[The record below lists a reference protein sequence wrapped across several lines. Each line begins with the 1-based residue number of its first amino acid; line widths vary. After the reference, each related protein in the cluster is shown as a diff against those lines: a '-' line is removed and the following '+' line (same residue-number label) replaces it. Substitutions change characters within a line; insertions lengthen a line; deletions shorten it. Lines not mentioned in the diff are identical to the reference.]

1 VRLIHLALGGA
12 LACGTVV
19 LGCADSSEPADAPAQ
34 AQAQAPAG
42 GPGGPQGRTET
53 FDERRPGTTEVRP
66 GQWRAPEFDPPSIL
80 DYDPNSML
88 VTEENLVPAAK
99 FPVIDIHSHQRA
111 TDENMERLIGEMDA
125 MNVQV
130 LVNLSGQSGDELRE
144 RVETIR
150 NGPYPDRFRVFANV
164 DFDDVGPGW
173 GEAAA
178 AQLRADVEA
187 GAIGLKVFKSLGM
200 TNLKADGSRLQVDDP
215 ELDPVWAM
223 AGEMDIPVLI
233 HTAEPPA
240 FFEEPDYTNERWLEL
255 ALFPSRRNY
264 GPDQVDFET
273 LLQERD
279 RMFLKHPNTRFIAAH
294 FGFHGH
300 DLQRAAEVLDSI
312 PNLYLDLSAVLYDFG
327 RQPRA
332 AREFFIEYQDRLIF
346 GKDSYQP
353 TEFPYYWRVF
363 ETADEYF
370 DYYRDYHAYW
380 KLYGMDLPDDV
391 LQKIYYENALA
402 VTPGLPSGAYG
413 G

>member
-1 VRLIHLALGGA
+1 MRVMHFIACSALTSLVA
-12 LACGTVV
+12 VV
-19 LGCADSSEPADAPAQ
+19 GCAEPAEQEQPPAQ
-34 AQAQAPAG
+34 AQAQA
-42 GPGGPQGRTET
+42 GPPSQSET
-53 FDERRPGTTEVRP
+53 YPEYRPGTTEVRP
-66 GQWRAPEFDPPSIL
+66 GQFRAPEFDPPSIL
-80 DYDPNSML
+80 DYKPNSML
-88 VTEENLVPAAK
+88 VAEENLVPAAK

-111 TDENMERLIGEMDA
+111 TAENMEQLVGEMDA

-130 LVNLSGQSGDELRE
+130 LVNLSGGSGAELQE
-144 RVETIR
+144 RIEAVR
-150 NGPYPDRFRVFANV
+150 NGPYPDRFRLFANI
-164 DFDDVGPGW
+164 DFDDVGPGF
-173 GEAAA
+173 GEQAA
-178 AQLRADVEA
+178 AQLQRDVEA
-187 GAIGLKVFKSLGM
+187 GAIGLKIFKSLGM
-200 TNLKADGSRLQVDDP
+200 TNLKADGTRLQVDDP
-215 ELDPVWAM
+215 ELDPIWEM
-223 AGEMDIPVLI
+223 AGQMDIPVLI

-380 KLYGMDLPDDV
+380 KLYGMALPDDV
-391 LQKIYYENALA
+391 LRKIYYENALA
-402 VTPGLPSGAYG
+402 VTPGLPAGAYG

>member
-1 VRLIHLALGGA
+1 MAALG
-12 LACGTVV
+12 CGQP
-19 LGCADSSEPADAPAQ
+19 SEQEPAQ
-34 AQAQAPAG
+34 ESRQTG
-42 GPGGPQGRTET
+42 TET

-66 GQWRAPEFDPPSIL
+66 GQFRAPEFPPPSIV

-88 VTEENLVPAAK
+88 VTEEHLVPSAK
-99 FPVIDIHSHQRA
+99 FPVVDIHSHQRA
-111 TDENMERLIGEMDA
+111 TAENMGALIAEMDA
-125 MNVQV
+125 LNLQV
-130 LVNLSGQSGDELRE
+130 LVNLSGRSGEELRE

-150 NGPYPDRFRVFANV
+150 NGPYPDRFRVFANIE
-164 DFDDVGPGW
+164 FDDVGPGF
-173 GEAAA
+173 GERAA
-178 AQLRADVEA
+178 AQLQADIEA
-187 GAIGLKVFKSLGM
+187 GAIGLKIFKSLGM
-200 TNLKADGSRLQVDDP
+200 TNLKADGSRLKVDDP
-215 ELDPVWAM
+215 ELDPIWEM
-223 AGEMDIPVLI
+223 AGRMNVPVLI

-240 FFEEPDYTNERWLEL
+240 FFEEPDYSNERWLEL

-273 LLQERD
+273 LLAERD

-300 DLQRAAEVLDSI
+300 DLQRAGDVLDSI

-353 TEFPYYWRVF
+353 IEFPYYWRVF
-363 ETADEYF
+363 ETGDEYF

-391 LQKIYYENALA
+391 LRKIYYENALK
-402 VTPGLPSGAYG
+402 VTPGLPAAAFGT
-413 G
+413 

>member
-1 VRLIHLALGGA
+1 MRVIHLVIGSALT
-12 LACGTVV
+12 CVV
-19 LGCADSSEPADAPAQ
+19 ATLGCSESSEQEPSQ
-34 AQAQAPAG
+34 AQARAQF
-42 GPGGPQGRTET
+42 QSQSET
-53 FDERRPGTTEVRP
+53 FSERQPGTTEVRP
-66 GQWRAPEFDPPSIL
+66 GQFRAPEFEPPSIL
-80 DYDPNSML
+80 DYRPTSLL
-88 VTEENLVPAAK
+88 VAEENLVPSAK
-99 FPVIDIHSHQRA
+99 FPVVDIHSHQRA
-111 TDENMERLIGEMDA
+111 TAENMEELIGEMDA
-125 MNVQV
+125 LNLQV
-130 LVNLSGQSGDELRE
+130 LVNLSGGSGEALRE
-144 RVETIR
+144 RVEAVR
-150 NGPYPDRFRVFANV
+150 NGPYPDRFRLFANV
-164 DFDDVGPGW
+164 DFSDVGPGF
-173 GEAAA
+173 GQEAAA
-178 AQLRADVEA
+178 QFQQDIEA

-215 ELDPVWAM
+215 ELDPIWEM
-223 AGEMDIPVLI
+223 AGQMNVPVLI

-240 FFEEPDYTNERWLEL
+240 FYEEPDYTNERWLEL

-264 GPDQVDFET
+264 GPDQVGFET
-273 LLQERD
+273 LLEERD

-332 AREFFIEYQDRLIF
+332 ARDFFIAYQDRLIF

-363 ETADEYF
+363 ETSDEYF

-380 KLYGMDLPDDV
+380 KLYGMDLPDEI
-391 LQKIYYENALA
+391 LRKIYYENALA
-402 VTPGLPSGAYG
+402 VTPGLPTTAYG

>member
-1 VRLIHLALGGA
+1 MRAIHVVIVGA
-12 LACGTVV
+12 IACGAAG
-19 LGCADSSEPADAPAQ
+19 LGCAQQSEEPQAEAQ
-34 AQAQAPAG
+34 SQAQAP
-42 GPGGPQGRTET
+42 GRERPET
-53 FDERRPGTTEVRP
+53 FPERRPGTTEVRP
-66 GQWRAPEFDPPSIL
+66 GQWRAPEFEPPSIL
-80 DYDPNSML
+80 DYDPNPML
-88 VTEENLVPAAK
+88 VTDENLVPSAK

-111 TDENMERLIGEMDA
+111 TDENMEELISEMDA
-125 MNVQV
+125 LNLQV
-130 LVNLSGQSGDELRE
+130 LVNLSGGSGEQLRG
-144 RVETIR
+144 RVEAIR
-150 NGPYPDRFRVFANV
+150 NGPYPDRFRVFANI
-164 DFDDVGPGW
+164 DFDDVAPGF

-178 AQLRADVEA
+178 AQLQADVEA
-187 GAIGLKVFKSLGM
+187 GAIGLKIFKSLGM

-215 ELDPVWAM
+215 ELDPIWEM
-223 AGEMDIPVLI
+223 AGRMDIPVLI

-273 LLQERD
+273 LLAERD

-332 AREFFIEYQDRLIF
+332 AREFFIEYQDRLLF

-353 TEFPYYWRVF
+353 IEFPYYWRVF
-363 ETADEYF
+363 ETTDEYF
-370 DYYRDYHAYW
+370 DYYRDYHAFW

-391 LQKIYYENALA
+391 LRKIYYENALA
-402 VTPGLPSGAYG
+402 VTPGLPRTGFG
-413 G
+413 M

>member
-1 VRLIHLALGGA
+1 MRVMHLIIGSALTCMVA
-12 LACGTVV
+12 VT
-19 LGCADSSEPADAPAQ
+19 GCTNSSEEAPPQ
-34 AQAQAPAG
+34 AQAQAG
-42 GPGGPQGRTET
+42 SQSQSET
-53 FDERRPGTTEVRP
+53 FSERRPGTTEVRP
-66 GQWRAPEFDPPSIL
+66 GQFRAPEFDPPSIL
-80 DYDPNSML
+80 DYRPTSLL
-88 VTEENLVPAAK
+88 VAEENLVPSAR

-111 TDENMERLIGEMDA
+111 TAENMDRLIEEMDA
-125 MNVQV
+125 LNLQV
-130 LVNLSGQSGDELRE
+130 LVNLSGRSGDELRE
-144 RVETIR
+144 RVEAVR

-164 DFDDVGPGW
+164 DFSDVGPGF
-173 GEAAA
+173 GEEAA
-178 AQLRADVEA
+178 AQLQRDVEA

-200 TNLKADGSRLQVDDP
+200 TDLKADGTRLQVDDP

-264 GPDQVDFET
+264 GPDQVGFET
-273 LLQERD
+273 LLAERD

-353 TEFPYYWRVF
+353 IEFPYYWRVF
-363 ETADEYF
+363 ETSDEYF

-391 LQKIYYENALA
+391 LRKIYYENALA
-402 VTPGLPSGAYG
+402 VTPGLPRGAFG